1 MGGGVGR
8 MSCVPAWKSALME
21 VASELEGGGFS
32 ADELQELS
40 RMGEKDVARL
50 LVSRLQVC
58 LPIWRLCM
66 S

>member
-1 MGGGVGR
+1 

-21 VASELEGGGFS
+21 VASELEGGSFS

-40 RMGEKDVARL
+40 GMGEKDVARL
-50 LVSRLQVC
+50 LASRLQVC